1 MMIATLSILSM
12 NTQKRTAI
20 IPPEESTCA
29 INTIAGMKQEKLMSV
44 MNTTFAEMGSGID
57 EQL

>member
-1 MMIATLSILSM
+1 M

-29 INTIAGMKQEKLMSV
+29 INTIAGTKQEKLMSV